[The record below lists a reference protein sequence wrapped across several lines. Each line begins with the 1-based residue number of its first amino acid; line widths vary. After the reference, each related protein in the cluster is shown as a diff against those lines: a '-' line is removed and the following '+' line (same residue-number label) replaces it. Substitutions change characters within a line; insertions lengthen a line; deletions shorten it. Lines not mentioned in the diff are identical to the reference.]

1 MSHTLITPD
10 SQAKSHTRPRGT
22 SFLGLVGVELRRL
35 WWRRLTKAVL
45 VGVVAFTGLM
55 VYNVYNQSSPE
66 SLAQRLDEY
75 QAMVADAERQK
86 QEMEANLPTMIA
98 ECREQE
104 TAERERA
111 NDASIDFGCEQI
123 GEFQVPTMEEMG
135 ISLPIAD
142 TITAELVPYATFAYA
157 FLALLLM
164 GSFVAAEFSTGAL
177 GNWLTFKPQRVRVA
191 LSKLAAA
198 GVGGALAAG
207 LGLGLLVLGARMV
220 ATINRPDADLQLPA
234 PPALEDSVAQLLLRA
249 VLVVVAAG
257 LLGASL
263 GLLLRHTAGLVGL
276 LLGYLVVVEFIAVQ
290 AFLGGRLTP
299 WAIMPNA
306 NAFLSKGHEYM
317 AETCTTVDGNPS
329 CTFGIQEVSYTHGW
343 IYLLVLVLGLSTAA
357 VLVFR
362 RRDVT

>member
-10 SQAKSHTRPRGT
+10 SQAKSHTRPKGT

-66 SLAQRLDEY
+66 TLAQRLDEY
-75 QAMVADAERQK
+75 QSMVADAERQK
-86 QEMEANLPTMIA
+86 QDIEANLPAMIA
-98 ECREQE
+98 DCRQQE
-104 TAERERA
+104 AAERERQ
-111 NDASIDFGCEQI
+111 NNTSIDFGCEQI
-123 GEFQVPTMEEMG
+123 GEVHVPTMEDIG

-157 FLALLLM
+157 FLVLLLM

-220 ATINRPDADLQLPA
+220 ATINRPDSDLRLPT
-234 PPALEDSVAQLLLRA
+234 PPPLEDSVAQLLLRA

-257 LLGASL
+257 LMGAAL
-263 GLLLRHTAGLVGL
+263 AFLLRHTAGLVGL
-276 LLGYLVVVEFIAVQ
+276 LLGYLVVVEFIAIQ
-290 AFLGGRLTP
+290 AFLGGRLNP
-299 WAIMPNA
+299 WAITPNA
-306 NAFLSKGHEYM
+306 SAFLNKGYEYV
-317 AETCTTVDGNPS
+317 AETCTSVEGNRS
-329 CTFGIQEVSYTHGW
+329 CTFGTQELSYTHGW
-343 IYLLVLVLGLSTAA
+343 IYLLVLVLGVGAAA

>member
-10 SQAKSHTRPRGT
+10 SHAKSQTRPKGT

-45 VGVVAFTGLM
+45 VGIIAFTGLM

-66 SLAQRLDEY
+66 TLAQRLDEY

-98 ECREQE
+98 DCREAQA
-104 TAERERA
+104 AERERA
-111 NDASIDFGCEQI
+111 GDASIDFGCEQI
-123 GEFQVPTMEEMG
+123 GEVQVPTMEDMG

-142 TITAELVPYATFAYA
+142 AITAELVPYATFAYA
-157 FLALLLM
+157 FLMLLLM

-177 GNWLTFKPQRVRVA
+177 GNWLTFKPQRVQVA

-198 GVGGALAAG
+198 GVGGALAAA
-207 LGLGLLVLGARMV
+207 LGLGLLILGARMV
-220 ATINRPDADLQLPA
+220 ATINRPDSGLQLPA
-234 PPALEDSVAQLLLRA
+234 PPPLQDSVAELMLRA
-249 VLVVVAAG
+249 TLVVVAAG
-257 LLGASL
+257 LLGAAL
-263 GLLLRHTAGLVGL
+263 ALLLRHTAGLVGL

-299 WAIMPNA
+299 WAITPNA
-306 NAFLSKGHEYM
+306 SAFLNKGYEYL
-317 AETCTTVDGNPS
+317 AESCTTVDGNRS
-329 CTFGIQEVSYTHGW
+329 CTFGMQELSYTHGW
-343 IYLLVLVLGLSTAA
+343 AYLLILVLALSTTA

>member
-10 SQAKSHTRPRGT
+10 SQARSQTRPKGT

-45 VGVVAFTGLM
+45 VGIVAFTGLM

-66 SLAQRLDEY
+66 TLAQRLDQY

-86 QEMEANLPTMIA
+86 QEMEANLPAMIA
-98 ECREQE
+98 ECRE
-104 TAERERA
+104 AEAAQREQA
-111 NDASIDFGCEQI
+111 NDSSIDFGCEQI
-123 GEFQVPTMEEMG
+123 GEFQVPTMEDMG

-142 TITAELVPYATFAYA
+142 RIAAELVPYATFAYA

-198 GVGGALAAG
+198 GVGGALAAA

-220 ATINRPDADLQLPA
+220 ATLNRPGSDLRLPT
-234 PPALEDSVAQLLLRA
+234 PPPLEDSVTQLLLRS

-257 LLGASL
+257 LLGAAL
-263 GLLLRHTAGLVGL
+263 ALLLRHTAGLVGL

-299 WAIMPNA
+299 WAITPNA
-306 NAFLSKGHEYM
+306 NAFLTKGHQYM
-317 AETCTTVDGNPS
+317 AESCTTVAGELS
-329 CTFGIQEVSYTHGW
+329 CAHSSQTISYTHGW
-343 IYLLVLVLGLSTAA
+343 VYLLVLVLGLSTAA

>member
-1 MSHTLITPD
+1 MRHEPHAHHAGLAGEVAHAP
-10 SQAKSHTRPRGT
+10 QGT

-66 SLAQRLDEY
+66 TLAQRLDQY
-75 QAMVADAERQK
+75 QSMVADAERQK
-86 QEMEANLPTMIA
+86 QEMEANLPAMIA
-98 ECREQE
+98 DCRE
-104 TAERERA
+104 AEAAQREQA
-111 NDASIDFGCEQI
+111 NDSSIDFGCEQI
-123 GEFQVPTMEEMG
+123 GEVPVPTMEDMG

-142 TITAELVPYATFAYA
+142 RITRQLVPYATFAYA
-157 FLALLLM
+157 FLVLLLM

-198 GVGGALAAG
+198 GVGGALAASV
-207 LGLGLLVLGARMV
+207 GLGLLVLGARMV
-220 ATINRPDADLQLPA
+220 ATINRPDSTCGSRRHHRWRTPSPSCCSARSSSSSP
-234 PPALEDSVAQLLLRA
+234 R
-249 VLVVVAAG
+249 
-257 LLGASL
+257 LGAAL
-263 GLLLRHTAGLVGL
+263 ALLLRHTAGLVGL

-299 WAIMPNA
+299 WAVTPNA
-306 NAFLSKGHEYM
+306 NAFLTKGHEYM
-317 AETCTTVDGNPS
+317 AETCTTVDGNRS
-329 CTFGIQEVSYTHGW
+329 CTFGMQEVSYTHGW
-343 IYLLVLVLGLSTAA
+343 VYLLVLVLGLSTAA

>member
-66 SLAQRLDEY
+66 TLAQRLDEY

-98 ECREQE
+98 ECREAE
-104 TAERERA
+104 AAERERTG
-111 NDASIDFGCEQI
+111 DGSIDFHCEQI
-123 GEFQVPTMEEMG
+123 GEFQAPTMEDVG

-157 FLALLLM
+157 FLVLLLM

-198 GVGGALAAG
+198 GVGGALTAA
-207 LGLGLLVLGARMV
+207 LGLGLLILGARMV
-220 ATINRPDADLQLPA
+220 ATINRPDSALQLPA
-234 PPALEDSVAQLLLRA
+234 PPPLEDPVAQLVLRA

-257 LLGASL
+257 LLGAAL
-263 GLLLRHTAGLVGL
+263 ALLLRHTAGLVGL

-306 NAFLSKGHEYM
+306 SAFLDKGHEYM
-317 AETCTTVDGNPS
+317 AETCTTVEGNRS
-329 CTFGIQEVSYTHGW
+329 CTFGMQEVSYTHGW
-343 IYLLVLVLGLSTAA
+343 VYLLVLVLGLSTAA